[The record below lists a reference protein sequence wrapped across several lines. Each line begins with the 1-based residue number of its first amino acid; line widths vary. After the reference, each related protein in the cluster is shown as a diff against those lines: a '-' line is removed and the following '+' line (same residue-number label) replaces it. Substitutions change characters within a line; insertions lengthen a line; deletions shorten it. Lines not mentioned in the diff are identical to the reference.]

1 MTHDANRCLCEEC
14 LDYRAAQVRR
24 NRRRGLRDLSTFTPV
39 VVTRDTATGATSSEP
54 VYDGLGHTSSTV
66 GEGAPTPREARATVL
81 DALPRPTCAE
91 VSGPAGPESTLL
103 VHQRAGGLRLGEA
116 S

>member
-1 MTHDANRCLCEEC
+1 MTYCCITCEFDKARANAGP
-14 LDYRAAQVRR
+14 DRR
-24 NRRRGLRDLSTFTPV
+24 NLRPLFSPV
-39 VVTRDTATGATSSEP
+39 VVTRDAATGATSSEP
-54 VYDGLGHTSSTV
+54 GYDGLGHTSSTV

-103 VHQRAGGLRLGEA
+103 VHQRAGGLRLEEA

>member
-39 VVTRDTATGATSSEP
+39 VVTRDAATGATSSEP
-54 VYDGLGHTSSTV
+54 GYDGLGHTSSTV

-103 VHQRAGGLRLGEA
+103 VHQRAGGLRLGVA

>member
-1 MTHDANRCLCEEC
+1 MTYCCITCEFDKARAN
-14 LDYRAAQVRR
+14 AAPGRR
-24 NRRRGLRDLSTFTPV
+24 NLRPLFSPV
-39 VVTRDTATGATSSEP
+39 VVTRDAATGATSSEP

-81 DALPRPTCAE
+81 DTLPRPVAE
-91 VSGPAGPESTLL
+91 VSGSAGPEPTLL
-103 VHQRAGGLRLGEA
+103 VHQRVTGGPRLGVA